1 AAGQRKI
8 AVARTVLRKL
18 VAGLPDEV
26 MIGLRVYGH
35 RYPRKPKAR
44 SCTDSQLVVPFQRVD
59 KEAFA
64 RFVDSIEPKGQTPIG
79 LSLRRVAEDFGDTPG
94 PKIVVLITDGEETCS
109 PDPEDPDYPP
119 RVVEELL
126 AQGLEVK
133 VNIVGFDIE
142 KDEVRAF
149 LSDLAARTGGV
160 FYGADNAAELEKAL
174 KDALKA
180 PYEVR
185 DMLGKVIAR
194 GTIDGGA
201 IEVPA
206 GIYRVEVA
214 ASSPLV
220 MEGVRIEA
228 GRETRLDVNKEGSE
242 IAVDRSI
249 GAPGTPLARE
259 TGTTPGSETA
269 DAALREA
276 PAGGQAPRRPPSATS
291 PPATS
296 APAASP
302 SGTAA
307 TVARLLEEAE
317 RLFEQKKLTTPEGE
331 SALSRYRAVLALD
344 PDNEAAKEGIRR
356 IVATYVDWARAAG
369 ERGDTRKQVAYLERA
384 LTADPRNADLL
395 FIYGGTLMDLE
406 RYSEAAEVFERA
418 ASLLSDPT
426 EARFFAG
433 MARLNADQPEKAL
446 AHFSR
451 VRQTESEYRHQA
463 GYFEA
468 GVLFGLDRYDE
479 AYDVLSA
486 TLRAKGDC
494 ETAPLDELCTDLWT
508 LTVYVLRMMNR
519 EDAIMETVVGV
530 LDLEP
535 ASPDL

>member
-1 AAGQRKI
+1 
-8 AVARTVLRKL
+8 
-18 VAGLPDEV
+18 
-26 MIGLRVYGH
+26 
-35 RYPRKPKAR
+35 
-44 SCTDSQLVVPFQRVD
+44 
-59 KEAFA
+59 EAFA

-126 AQGLEVK
+126 AQGLDVK
-133 VNIVGFDIE
+133 VNIIGFDIE

-174 KDALKA
+174 EDALKA

-194 GTIDGGA
+194 GTLDGGA

-206 GIYRVEVA
+206 GVYRVEVA

-249 GAPGTPLARE
+249 GAPGTPLAGE
-259 TGTTPGSETA
+259 TGTMPGSETA
-269 DAALREA
+269 AATSREA

-296 APAASP
+296 PPAASS

-317 RLFEQKKLTTPEGE
+317 RLFEQKKLTKPEGE

-344 PDNEAAKEGIRR
+344 PDNETAKEGIRR
-356 IVATYVDWARAAG
+356 IVATYVEWARAAG
-369 ERGDTRKQVAYLERA
+369 ERGDARKQLAYLERA
-384 LTADPRNADLL
+384 ISADPRNADLL

-406 RYSEAAEVFERA
+406 RYAEAAEAFERA

-446 AHFSR
+446 AHFSQ
-451 VRQTESEYRHQA
+451 VRRAESEYRHQA
-463 GYFEA
+463 GYFEG

-535 ASPDL
+535 ASPDLHDAIAEVFRANGREEEARRIEARRKELFGE